1 MNKKI
6 YFIGNEDLKN
16 NLERSLQLI
25 GWTIVDFIGWDVDSL
40 IIYQLD
46 RVDIPSFHIPDN
58 LLIVTKNNK
67 LTEYN
72 NTNIFYYN
80 QMNNLKF
87 TFSRFIIK
95 YYQKLNNKPSDF
107 YENKEV
113 VNLLY
118 NQQTNDLENLATTI
132 SRKNR
137 HIIKKFRYSE
147 YLSEQPIKTIVY
159 IESPEKP
166 LIIKNYSLTIYKGY
180 NRTQKKELKGL
191 NPLAPKLFINKI
203 NKSTINKI
211 LKYLN

>member
-1 MNKKI
+1 
-6 YFIGNEDLKN
+6 
-16 NLERSLQLI
+16 
-25 GWTIVDFIGWDVDSL
+25 
-40 IIYQLD
+40 
-46 RVDIPSFHIPDN
+46 
-58 LLIVTKNNK
+58 
-67 LTEYN
+67 
-72 NTNIFYYN
+72 
-80 QMNNLKF
+80 MNNLKF